1 MSTFTANYNV
11 TGSDRKEL
19 VNLVA
24 ETIGSPA
31 KYQGAPSFAYTVD
44 YITIDRNGV
53 LSFDNRADTGVIEN
67 LLEQLAEHGFT
78 AELPETAPDSP
89 DTAENSEVEEVPG
102 DEEITEH
109 DETVGLTI
117 YLPKDKANIDLL
129 RQLVQGKSGLIKKA
143 LGLKNLPIEEDS
155 DEIVFPWFADASGLS
170 PDEVKAYTA
179 FISALCKLS
188 ANAKRVSMTEKPVDN
203 EKYAFRCFL
212 LRLGFIGREHK
223 ITRKI
228 LLRNLEGSS
237 TAKGISCRN
246 AGRAPAYG

>member
-44 YITIDRNGV
+44 FITIDRNGV
-53 LSFDNRADTGVIEN
+53 LSFDDRADTGVIEN
-67 LLEQLAEHGFT
+67 LLEQLAAHGFN

-143 LGLKNLPIEEDS
+143 LGLKELPIEEDS
-155 DEIVFPWFADASGLS
+155 DEIVFPWFADASDLS

-223 ITRKI
+223 TTRKI

-237 TAKGISCRN
+237 AFKNGGADDETSE
-246 AGRAPAYG
+246 

>member
-31 KYQGAPSFAYTVD
+31 KYQGEPSFAYTVD

-237 TAKGISCRN
+237 AFKNGGADDETSE
-246 AGRAPAYG
+246 

>member
-44 YITIDRNGV
+44 YITIDRNGA
-53 LSFDNRADTGVIEN
+53 LSFDDRADTGVIEN

-143 LGLKNLPIEEDS
+143 LGLKDLPIEEDS
-155 DEIVFPWFADASGLS
+155 DEIVFPWFADASELS
-170 PDEVKAYTA
+170 PDEIKAYTA
-179 FISALCKLS
+179 FICALCKLS

-237 TAKGISCRN
+237 AFKNGGADDETSE
-246 AGRAPAYG
+246 

>member
-67 LLEQLAEHGFT
+67 LLEQLAAHGFN

-143 LGLKNLPIEEDS
+143 LGLKDLPIEEDS

-237 TAKGISCRN
+237 AFKNGGADDETSE
-246 AGRAPAYG
+246 

>member
-53 LSFDNRADTGVIEN
+53 LSFDDRADTGVIEN

-237 TAKGISCRN
+237 AFKNGGADDETSE
-246 AGRAPAYG
+246 

>member
-44 YITIDRNGV
+44 FITIDRNGV
-53 LSFDNRADTGVIEN
+53 LSFDDRADTGVIEN

-237 TAKGISCRN
+237 AFKNGGADDETSE
-246 AGRAPAYG
+246 

>member
-53 LSFDNRADTGVIEN
+53 LSFDDRADTEVIEN

-109 DETVGLTI
+109 DETVGLTV

-143 LGLKNLPIEEDS
+143 LGLNNLPIEEDS
-155 DEIVFPWFADASGLS
+155 DEIVFPWFADASDLS
-170 PDEVKAYTA
+170 PDEIKAYTA

-237 TAKGISCRN
+237 AFKNGGADDEASE
-246 AGRAPAYG
+246 

>member
-237 TAKGISCRN
+237 AFKNGGADDEASE
-246 AGRAPAYG
+246 

>member
-155 DEIVFPWFADASGLS
+155 DEIVFPWFADASDLS

-179 FISALCKLS
+179 FICALCKLS

-237 TAKGISCRN
+237 AFKNGGADDETSE
-246 AGRAPAYG
+246 

>member
-31 KYQGAPSFAYTVD
+31 KYQGAPSFAYTID
-44 YITIDRNGV
+44 FITIDRNGV
-53 LSFDNRADTGVIEN
+53 LSFDDRADTGVIEN
-67 LLEQLAEHGFT
+67 LLEQLAAHGFN

-143 LGLKNLPIEEDS
+143 LGLKDLPIEEDS
-155 DEIVFPWFADASGLS
+155 DEIVFPWFADASDLT
-170 PDEVKAYTA
+170 PDEIKAYTA

-237 TAKGISCRN
+237 AFKNGGVDDEASE
-246 AGRAPAYG
+246 

>member
-44 YITIDRNGV
+44 FITIDRNGV
-53 LSFDNRADTGVIEN
+53 LSFDDRADTGVVEN
-67 LLEQLAEHGFT
+67 LLEQLAEHGFN

-109 DETVGLTI
+109 GETVGLTV

-143 LGLKNLPIEEDS
+143 LGLKDLPIEEDS
-155 DEIVFPWFADASGLS
+155 DEIVFPWFADASDLS
-170 PDEVKAYTA
+170 PDEIKAYTA
-179 FISALCKLS
+179 FICALCKLS

-237 TAKGISCRN
+237 AFKNGGADDETSE
-246 AGRAPAYG
+246 

>member
-223 ITRKI
+223 TTRKI

-237 TAKGISCRN
+237 AFKNGGADDET
-246 AGRAPAYG
+246 PE

>member
-11 TGSDRKEL
+11 TGSDRKDL
-19 VNLVA
+19 VNLIA

-44 YITIDRNGV
+44 YITIDRNGAI
-53 LSFDNRADTGVIEN
+53 SFDDRADTEIIEN
-67 LLEQLAEHGFT
+67 LLEQLAAHGFT

-89 DTAENSEVEEVPG
+89 DTEPTSEDEEVS
-102 DEEITEH
+102 EEPENAEH
-109 DETVGLTI
+109 GETVGLTV

-129 RQLVQGKSGLIKKA
+129 RRLVQGKSGLIKKA

-237 TAKGISCRN
+237 AFKNGGADDETSE
-246 AGRAPAYG
+246 

>member
-67 LLEQLAEHGFT
+67 LLEQLAAHGFN

-89 DTAENSEVEEVPG
+89 DTEPTLEDEEVS
-102 DEEITEH
+102 EEPVNAAH
-109 DETVGLTI
+109 GETVGLTV

-129 RQLVQGKSGLIKKA
+129 RRLVQGKSGLIKKA
-143 LGLKNLPIEEDS
+143 LGLDELPIEEDS
-155 DEIVFPWFADASGLS
+155 KEIVFPWFADASNLS
-170 PDEVKAYTA
+170 PEEVKAYTA

-223 ITRKI
+223 TTRKI

-237 TAKGISCRN
+237 AFKNGGADDETSE
-246 AGRAPAYG
+246 

>member
-179 FISALCKLS
+179 FICALCKLS

-237 TAKGISCRN
+237 AFKNGGTDDEASE
-246 AGRAPAYG
+246 

>member
-44 YITIDRNGV
+44 FITIDRNGV
-53 LSFDNRADTGVIEN
+53 LSFDDRADTGVIEN

-109 DETVGLTI
+109 DETVGLTV

-237 TAKGISCRN
+237 AFKNGGADDETSE
-246 AGRAPAYG
+246 

>member
-31 KYQGAPSFAYTVD
+31 KYQCAPSFAYTVD

-237 TAKGISCRN
+237 AFKNGGADDETSE
-246 AGRAPAYG
+246 

>member
-1 MSTFTANYNV
+1 MSTLTANYNV
-11 TGSDRKEL
+11 TGNERKKL
-19 VNLVA
+19 VNLVS

-31 KYQGAPSFAYTVD
+31 KYQGAPSFAYAVD
-44 YITIDRNGV
+44 NITIDRNGA
-53 LSFDNRADTGVIEN
+53 LSYDERTDEEVIGN
-67 LLEQLAEHGFT
+67 LLKQLAAHGFN
-78 AELPETAPDSP
+78 AEPSETAPDSP
-89 DTAENSEVEEVPG
+89 DTAENNEVEEVP
-102 DEEITEH
+102 EEAEIAEH
-109 DETVGLTI
+109 GETVGLTVS
-117 YLPKDKANIDLL
+117 LPKDKANIDLL

-143 LGLKNLPIEEDS
+143 LDLDNLPIEEDGGK
-155 DEIVFPWFADASGLS
+155 IVFPWFSNVSDLS

-223 ITRKI
+223 TTRKI

-237 TAKGISCRN
+237 AFKNGGADDETSE
-246 AGRAPAYG
+246 

>member
-44 YITIDRNGV
+44 FITIDRNGV
-53 LSFDNRADTGVIEN
+53 LSFDDRADTGVIEN
-67 LLEQLAEHGFT
+67 LLEQLAAHGFN

-143 LGLKNLPIEEDS
+143 LGLKDLPIEEDS
-155 DEIVFPWFADASGLS
+155 DEIVFPWFADASDLS

-237 TAKGISCRN
+237 AFKNGGADDETSE
-246 AGRAPAYG
+246 

>member
-44 YITIDRNGV
+44 YITIDRNGA
-53 LSFDNRADTGVIEN
+53 LSFDDRADTGVIEN

-109 DETVGLTI
+109 EETVGLTV

-143 LGLKNLPIEEDS
+143 LGLKDLPIEEDS
-155 DEIVFPWFADASGLS
+155 DEIVFPWFADASDLS
-170 PDEVKAYTA
+170 PDEIKAYTA

-223 ITRKI
+223 MTRKI

-237 TAKGISCRN
+237 AFKNGGAEDETSE
-246 AGRAPAYG
+246 

>member
-24 ETIGSPA
+24 ETIGSPS

-44 YITIDRNGV
+44 YITIDRNGA
-53 LSFDNRADTGVIEN
+53 LSFDDRADTGVIEN

-143 LGLKNLPIEEDS
+143 LGLKDLPIEEDS
-155 DEIVFPWFADASGLS
+155 DEIVFPWFADASDLS
-170 PDEVKAYTA
+170 PDEIKAYTA

-237 TAKGISCRN
+237 AFKNGGADDETSE
-246 AGRAPAYG
+246 

>member
-237 TAKGISCRN
+237 AFKNGGADDETSE
-246 AGRAPAYG
+246 

>member
-102 DEEITEH
+102 DEEITEQ

-237 TAKGISCRN
+237 AFKNGGADDETSE
-246 AGRAPAYG
+246 

>member
-53 LSFDNRADTGVIEN
+53 LSFDSRADTGVIEN

-237 TAKGISCRN
+237 AFKNGGADDETSE
-246 AGRAPAYG
+246 

>member
-31 KYQGAPSFAYTVD
+31 KYQGAPSFAYTID
-44 YITIDRNGV
+44 FITIDRNGV
-53 LSFDNRADTGVIEN
+53 LSFDDRADTGVIEN
-67 LLEQLAEHGFT
+67 LLEQLAAHGFN

-143 LGLKNLPIEEDS
+143 LGLKDLPIEEDS
-155 DEIVFPWFADASGLS
+155 DEIVFPWFADASDLS

-237 TAKGISCRN
+237 AFKNGDADDETSE
-246 AGRAPAYG
+246 

>member
-53 LSFDNRADTGVIEN
+53 LSFDDRADTEVIEN

-109 DETVGLTI
+109 DETVGLTV

-143 LGLKNLPIEEDS
+143 LGLNNLPIEEDS
-155 DEIVFPWFADASGLS
+155 DEIVFPWFADASDLS
-170 PDEVKAYTA
+170 PDEIKAYTA

-212 LRLGFIGREHK
+212 LRLGFIVREHK

-237 TAKGISCRN
+237 AFRN
-246 AGRAPAYG
+246 GGTDDEASE

>member
-44 YITIDRNGV
+44 YITIDRNGA
-53 LSFDNRADTGVIEN
+53 LIFDDRADTEAIEN
-67 LLEQLAEHGFT
+67 LLEQLAEHGVT
-78 AELPETAPDSP
+78 AELPEIAPDLP

-109 DETVGLTI
+109 DETVGLTV
-117 YLPKDKANIDLL
+117 YLPKGKANIDLL

-237 TAKGISCRN
+237 AFKNGGADDETSE
-246 AGRAPAYG
+246 

>member
-78 AELPETAPDSP
+78 AELPHS
-89 DTAENSEVEEVPG
+89 
-102 DEEITEH
+102 
-109 DETVGLTI
+109 
-117 YLPKDKANIDLL
+117 
-129 RQLVQGKSGLIKKA
+129 GKQRSRR
-143 LGLKNLPIEEDS
+143 S
-155 DEIVFPWFADASGLS
+155 
-170 PDEVKAYTA
+170 
-179 FISALCKLS
+179 
-188 ANAKRVSMTEKPVDN
+188 
-203 EKYAFRCFL
+203 
-212 LRLGFIGREHK
+212 
-223 ITRKI
+223 TR
-228 LLRNLEGSS
+228 R
-237 TAKGISCRN
+237 
-246 AGRAPAYG
+246 

>member
-53 LSFDNRADTGVIEN
+53 LSFDDRADTEVIEN

-78 AELPETAPDSP
+78 AELPEIAPDLP

-109 DETVGLTI
+109 DETVGLTV

-143 LGLKNLPIEEDS
+143 LGLKDLPIEEDS
-155 DEIVFPWFADASGLS
+155 DEIVFPWFADASDLS
-170 PDEVKAYTA
+170 PDEIKAYTA

-237 TAKGISCRN
+237 AFKNGGADDETSE
-246 AGRAPAYG
+246 

>member
-44 YITIDRNGV
+44 FITIDRNGV
-53 LSFDNRADTGVIEN
+53 LSFDDRADTGVIEN
-67 LLEQLAEHGFT
+67 LLEQLAAHGFN

-237 TAKGISCRN
+237 AFKNGGADDETSE
-246 AGRAPAYG
+246 

>member
-44 YITIDRNGV
+44 FITIDRNGV
-53 LSFDNRADTGVIEN
+53 LSFDDRADTGVIEN
-67 LLEQLAEHGFT
+67 LLEQLAAHGFN

-102 DEEITEH
+102 DEKITEH

-143 LGLKNLPIEEDS
+143 LGLKDLPIEEDS
-155 DEIVFPWFADASGLS
+155 DEIVFPWFADASDLS

-237 TAKGISCRN
+237 AFKNGGADDETSE
-246 AGRAPAYG
+246 

>member
-143 LGLKNLPIEEDS
+143 FGLKNLPIEEDS

-237 TAKGISCRN
+237 AFKNGGADDETSE
-246 AGRAPAYG
+246 

>member
-143 LGLKNLPIEEDS
+143 LGLKELPIEEDS
-155 DEIVFPWFADASGLS
+155 DEIVFPWFADASDLS
-170 PDEVKAYTA
+170 SDEVKAYTA

-188 ANAKRVSMTEKPVDN
+188 ANAKRVSMTAKPVDN

-237 TAKGISCRN
+237 AFKNGGADDETSE
-246 AGRAPAYG
+246 

>member
-53 LSFDNRADTGVIEN
+53 LSFDDRADTGVIEN
-67 LLEQLAEHGFT
+67 LLEQLAAHGFN

-89 DTAENSEVEEVPG
+89 DTAENSEAEEVS
-102 DEEITEH
+102 DEEENTEH
-109 DETVGLTI
+109 GETVGLTV

-143 LGLKNLPIEEDS
+143 LGLKDLPIEEDS
-155 DEIVFPWFADASGLS
+155 DEIVFPWFADASDLS

-179 FISALCKLS
+179 FICALCKLS

-223 ITRKI
+223 TTRKI

-237 TAKGISCRN
+237 AFKNGGADDETSE
-246 AGRAPAYG
+246 

>member
-19 VNLVA
+19 VNLVS

-237 TAKGISCRN
+237 AFKNGGADDETSE
-246 AGRAPAYG
+246 

>member
-44 YITIDRNGV
+44 FITIDRNGV
-53 LSFDNRADTGVIEN
+53 LSFDDRADTGVIEN
-67 LLEQLAEHGFT
+67 LLEQLAAHGFN

-143 LGLKNLPIEEDS
+143 LGLKELPIEEDS
-155 DEIVFPWFADASGLS
+155 DEIVFPWFADASDLS

-237 TAKGISCRN
+237 AFKNGGADDETSE
-246 AGRAPAYG
+246 

>member
-31 KYQGAPSFAYTVD
+31 KYQGAPSFAYTID
-44 YITIDRNGV
+44 FITIDRNGV
-53 LSFDNRADTGVIEN
+53 LSFDDRADTGVIEN
-67 LLEQLAEHGFT
+67 LLEQLAAHGFN

-237 TAKGISCRN
+237 AFKNGGADDETSE
-246 AGRAPAYG
+246 

>member
-44 YITIDRNGV
+44 FITIDRNGV
-53 LSFDNRADTGVIEN
+53 LSFDDRADTGVIEN
-67 LLEQLAEHGFT
+67 LLEQLAAHGFN

-102 DEEITEH
+102 DEKITEH

-143 LGLKNLPIEEDS
+143 LGLKELPIEEDS
-155 DEIVFPWFADASGLS
+155 DEIVFPWFADASDLS

-237 TAKGISCRN
+237 AFKNGGADDETSE
-246 AGRAPAYG
+246 

>member
-44 YITIDRNGV
+44 FITIDRNGV
-53 LSFDNRADTGVIEN
+53 LSFDDRADTGVIEN
-67 LLEQLAEHGFT
+67 LLEQLAAHGFN

-143 LGLKNLPIEEDS
+143 LGLKDLPIEEDS
-155 DEIVFPWFADASGLS
+155 DELVFPWFADVSGLS

-223 ITRKI
+223 TTRKI

-237 TAKGISCRN
+237 AFKNGGADDETSE
-246 AGRAPAYG
+246 

>member
-44 YITIDRNGV
+44 FITIDRNGV
-53 LSFDNRADTGVIEN
+53 LSFDDRADTGVIEN
-67 LLEQLAEHGFT
+67 LLEQLAAHGFN

-143 LGLKNLPIEEDS
+143 LGLKDLPIEEDS
-155 DEIVFPWFADASGLS
+155 DEIVFPWFADASDLS

-223 ITRKI
+223 TTRKI

-237 TAKGISCRN
+237 AFKNGGADDETSE
-246 AGRAPAYG
+246 